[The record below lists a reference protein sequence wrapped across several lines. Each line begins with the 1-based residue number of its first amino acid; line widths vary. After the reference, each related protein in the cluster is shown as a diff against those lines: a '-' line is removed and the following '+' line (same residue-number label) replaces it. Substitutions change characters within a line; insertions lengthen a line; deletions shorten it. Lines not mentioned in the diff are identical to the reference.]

1 MNPKMLAA
9 IAVFSALTIA
19 LNQSPFKFPAP
30 YAPFLYYQIWEIPIV
45 VAFLL
50 FGPVAGASVSAVNA
64 AALLVLFPGALPTG
78 PIYNLVASLS
88 MLTGI
93 LGAHWLM
100 NSVGKGRKEVMLTVL
115 ATLFGV
121 VSRVIVMTIINWAFI
136 GYPPPVGF
144 SMTEEAIIAIMPIVA
159 FFNASLAVYTIPAGY
174 VLARAISRGI
184 KTNMWSP

>member
-1 MNPKMLAA
+1 MNSKTLAA
-9 IAVFSALTIA
+9 TTIFTALTVA
-19 LNQSPFKFPAP
+19 LNLSPFKFPAP

-50 FGPVAGASVSAVNA
+50 FGPETGTFISIINT

-78 PIYNLVASLS
+78 PIYNLIASLG
-88 MLTGI
+88 MLAGI

-100 NSVGKGRKEVMLTVL
+100 NRVSKRHKEVTLTVI

-121 VSRVIVMTIINWAFI
+121 ILRVIVMSFVNWAFI
-136 GYPPPVGF
+136 RYPPPIGF
-144 SMTEEAIIAIMPIVA
+144 SMPEEAIIAIIPFVA
-159 FFNASLAVYTIPAGY
+159 FFNASLAIYTIPAGY
-174 VLARAISRGI
+174 VLAKTISHSI